1 MFLKKLVNAE
11 KQASLKISVVGGSNS
26 VMREGYTKYLNNYL
40 RQITCQKTLIKYYSL
55 GGVPNIFG
63 VIQEARYNI
72 ALDSD
77 IIFFE
82 YCIND
87 RHAIELDSY
96 SLELA
101 GRSLEGFIR
110 KCQRSNPFCLIVLVI
125 FGVNQEKYYQQSCV
139 LSQLYELIGKHYY
152 SPVVNLT
159 NLLSEQ
165 KGKDF
170 IKSLY
175 SHKDDAHYTRP
186 YGVQI
191 VGQTII
197 EQLDKIGIINSLKS
211 NKNYRRNIGI
221 KPIYQDNFENLAFFE
236 NFEQG
241 NFFEHQPKISVYQNT
256 VYREKN
262 FSLCGGNSL
271 RFLLKGKLV
280 AIYIK
285 SDLNDGLIEIR
296 FGQQLIVT
304 SSYSSWVNKIR
315 PQNVINLITLPLRQF
330 SATQDFAPVSI
341 ACCREYSDIFELDYI
356 KQEPNHKNPQKWKLN
371 IIGIAYI
378 GELKPFE

>member
-1 MFLKKLVNAE
+1 MFLRKLVNAE

-40 RQITCQKTLIKYYSL
+40 YQLTCRKTSIKYYSL

-63 VIQEARYNI
+63 TIQAARYNI
-72 ALDSD
+72 ALNSD

-87 RHAIELDSY
+87 RHAIELGAY

-110 KCQRSNPFCLIVLVI
+110 KCKISNPFCLIILLI
-125 FGVNQEKYYQQSCV
+125 FDVNQEKYDQQSCV
-139 LSQLYELIGKHYY
+139 LSELYESIGKHYCVT
-152 SPVVNLT
+152 VVNLV

-165 KGKDF
+165 QGKDF

-175 SHKDDAHYTRP
+175 NDKDDTHYTRP

-191 VGQTII
+191 VAQTIV
-197 EQLDKIGIINSLKS
+197 EQLDKIGVINSLKS
-211 NKNYRRNIGI
+211 NKNYLRNTGI

-236 NFEQG
+236 NFDQG
-241 NFFEHQPKISVYQNT
+241 NFFEHQPKISIYQNT
-256 VYREKN
+256 VYQEKN
-262 FSLCGGNSL
+262 FSLLPGNTL
-271 RFLLKGKLV
+271 RFYLKGKLF

-285 SDLNDGLIEIR
+285 SDLNDGLIEIG
-296 FGQQLIVT
+296 FGQQHLVT
-304 SSYSSWVNKIR
+304 SSYCSWVNPIK
-315 PQNVINLITLPLRQF
+315 PQNVLNLIILPLRQF
-330 SATQDFAPVSI
+330 SAAQDFA
-341 ACCREYSDIFELDYI
+341 REHPILAET
-356 KQEPNHKNPQKWKLN
+356 LN
-371 IIGIAYI
+371 R
-378 GELKPFE
+378 E